1 MLWKMGGKNLTVLK
15 DRSFFFFFYGYM
27 HRLIQQAPAV
37 CVVDSP
43 LGSFAI
49 DQGFG
54 LSFSFAACQKS

>member
-1 MLWKMGGKNLTVLK
+1 MENGGKKPYGLK
-15 DRSFFFFFYGYM
+15 DRSFFFYGYM

-54 LSFSFAACQKS
+54 LSFSFAAGQKS